1 MIGRYFLDLPVFFW
15 AYGFY
20 VYEACLIHRYQK
32 IYYREVDDL
41 PRVLFLGGVF
51 DYPPEVYGYCVYQP
65 GDPHDLLF

>member
-1 MIGRYFLDLPVFFW
+1 MIGRYFLDHPVFFW

-20 VYEACLIHRYQK
+20 GYEAYLIHRYQK

-51 DYPPEVYGYCVYQP
+51 DYPPEVYGYCVYHL